1 MSDTTS
7 SIFVRQDLVP
17 ERPAPVKTTGF
28 IGFLR
33 TRLFNSPTNILIT
46 IVSALLLWFIVVP
59 ALKFL
64 LVDAVW
70 TGKDR
75 TACLAEESRRRGR
88 RLLAFHPGQVH
99 AVHLRL
105 LSGAGALAGQPDLH
119 SCRDPAVAAADSA
132 AAGQGPQRQ
141 SCSSWRFP
149 SSPSSCCMA
158 AG

>member
-7 SIFVRQDLVP
+7 SVFVRQDLVP

-88 RLLAFHPGQVH
+88 RLLALHPGQVH
-99 AVHLRL
+99 R
-105 LSGAGALAGQPDLH
+105 SSSTDSIRSRNAGGSIWPSFLPR
-119 SCRDPAVAAADSA
+119 SC
-132 AAGQGPQRQ
+132 
-141 SCSSWRFP
+141 
-149 SSPSSCCMA
+149 
-158 AG
+158 